1 MRGPLA
7 RAGWDDLPGELHH
20 EILRLVPLRDATA
33 ARGVSRE
40 MHDEVDEVWREWGI
54 RATAEATSEEI
65 RKYIMCQENEHKLK
79 FGPLMVY
86 ACKGS
91 YAHHLASMGLWR
103 QAMLVAEGPD
113 INGISWNAVFRD
125 QSPLMVAVRALRPVG
140 RGADGKVEW
149 AYALGDGEVAR
160 AVRVA
165 AGLGADLNSR
175 LRLAWPLMTYCAM
188 RGCLEAV
195 KACLNAGAEVDGKG
209 TSGSTLWT
217 ALVHAGRMGH
227 EAVVELLLEKG
238 ASAKAEPGTGDEKL
252 VAVCDGQPTPGIVHR
267 MVEAGAD
274 VNEEDGELSSALHI
288 VVARGDLAILEA
300 MADAK
305 AGFSAIGR
313 LGLGAMHFAVEGEM
327 VRWLAA
333 HGASVQGDGVRES
346 PLLRACSYGRVGAVR
361 AMIKLGADVDCT
373 GDRGSTALHCAVQH
387 HRESDAAEM
396 TRLLLAAGA
405 DVEAIDADCQTPL
418 HVVRTAA
425 CVDLLL
431 DAGADLE
438 ALDSEISTPIYVAA
452 TDSPPRHEVVLRLAD
467 RGAELVPM
475 EHGNLINAGG
485 ELGLLE
491 RIVAEL
497 RVEQSSGG
505 HG

>member
-160 AVRVA
+160 AVR
-165 AGLGADLNSR
+165 GALAMGVDVKRR
-175 LRLAWPLMTYCAM
+175 LQGAWPLMTYCAG

-195 KACLNAGAEVDGKG
+195 KACLAAGAEVDLESKG
-209 TSGSTLWT
+209 HWVGWYGDRYWWT
-217 ALVHAGRMGH
+217 ALVFAAYRGH
-227 EAVVELLLEKG
+227 EAVVEALLEAG
-238 ASAKAEPGTGDEKL
+238 ASAKVGPGGEDRTL
-252 VAVCDGQPTPGIVHR
+252 ATVCEGHTTLSIVR
-267 MVEAGAD
+267 RLAEAGAD
-274 VNEEDGELSSALHI
+274 VNAPGDPEYPSDEGITALSHA
-288 VVARGDLAILEA
+288 ADRGDVA
-300 MADAK
+300 MMGLLVELGIAVADMHN
-305 AGFSAIGR
+305 R
-313 LGLGAMHFAVEGEM
+313 HAMRFAANGEV

-333 HGASVQGDGVRES
+333 RGLSVQALHVCL
-346 PLLRACSYGRVGAVR
+346 PALHMAVTNDR
-361 AMIKLGADVDCT
+361 LDAFRDLVELGADVEGSDWHY
-373 GDRGSTALHCAVQH
+373 GDIR
-387 HRESDAAEM
+387 AA
-396 TRLLLAAGA
+396 R
-405 DVEAIDADCQTPL
+405 
-418 HVVRTAA
+418 
-425 CVDLLL
+425 
-431 DAGADLE
+431 
-438 ALDSEISTPIYVAA
+438 
-452 TDSPPRHEVVLRLAD
+452 
-467 RGAELVPM
+467 
-475 EHGNLINAGG
+475 
-485 ELGLLE
+485 
-491 RIVAEL
+491 
-497 RVEQSSGG
+497 
-505 HG
+505 